1 MADATEEVPSDDDN
15 GPVAPAASAHGE
27 APAGQAPA
35 SADGAAN
42 AETGEAGEPET
53 DQATEQLIDNFF
65 VGEKRPRSGEDDDA
79 RSVRSAASAS
89 SADRTPRSTALI
101 ENPPG
106 SYAKT
111 YVPGNAQ
118 HEEYRLTF
126 DASGRVIRLRV
137 KTWEPGNNERTGPP
151 AHEAVTTGEHKNHLS
166 MAWPERPV
174 APTHTATKMQ
184 LVLQALAA
192 VAQSERKAW
201 EGASALADAQRLGGT
216 PTLAAATA
224 AAAAPRAPMAA
235 AAAAAWSAALAA
247 VPAPPAPSAQ
257 LPMTLAATGPMAPPP
272 LDGFAHEADGLL
284 DALLP
289 PPPPPP
295 SNLADLHD
303 FGKPAGAPKHTMSA
317 AGKARMEAFRLF
329 IRHDLCTPN
338 KRQPYVC
345 GGERRSTLLGRF
357 PHAKYVPHS
366 SSRAAKPA
374 GDAAAPAPAPA
385 PAPAAAA
392 PADASAATETS
403 DPAEE
408 REIFLVTHD
417 RKVELEVYLGR
428 ASHPANAPRDRR
440 RCETEETLRRIVQ
453 EDAGELWSEERD
465 GLKMLR
471 DEKHFNIAIALVFN
485 DGDSPWERTVVEA
498 QHFNDGQPNGGNVF
512 VPNHHLGVM
521 GPYHKPLDSGYIHV
535 DFVISAGAYTSFL
548 NEEWKGREFR
558 IQARCSNP
566 HARHLIAESVP
577 FVTKALAGRN
587 ILSDDRY
594 VRAPLLPSGELPVPW
609 YTRVTDKA
617 ELAERGKRP
626 KMLKRG
632 AM

>member
-1 MADATEEVPSDDDN
+1 
-15 GPVAPAASAHGE
+15 
-27 APAGQAPA
+27 
-35 SADGAAN
+35 
-42 AETGEAGEPET
+42 
-53 DQATEQLIDNFF
+53 
-65 VGEKRPRSGEDDDA
+65 
-79 RSVRSAASAS
+79 
-89 SADRTPRSTALI
+89 
-101 ENPPG
+101 
-106 SYAKT
+106 
-111 YVPGNAQ
+111 
-118 HEEYRLTF
+118 
-126 DASGRVIRLRV
+126 
-137 KTWEPGNNERTGPP
+137 
-151 AHEAVTTGEHKNHLS
+151 
-166 MAWPERPV
+166 
-174 APTHTATKMQ
+174 
-184 LVLQALAA
+184 
-192 VAQSERKAW
+192 
-201 EGASALADAQRLGGT
+201 
-216 PTLAAATA
+216 
-224 AAAAPRAPMAA
+224 
-235 AAAAAWSAALAA
+235 
-247 VPAPPAPSAQ
+247 
-257 LPMTLAATGPMAPPP
+257 MAPPLP
-272 LDGFAHEADGLL
+272 GGFASEADGLL

-295 SNLADLHD
+295 TNLAELHD
-303 FGKPAGAPKHTMSA
+303 FGKPTGAPKHTMSA
-317 AGKARMEAFRLF
+317 TGKTRMEAFRLF

-366 SSRAAKPA
+366 ARTAKPA
-374 GDAAAPAPAPA
+374 GDAAAVPPAAA
-385 PAPAAAA
+385 DAPAADA
-392 PADASAATETS
+392 PTATEPP
-403 DPAEE
+403 DPGEE
-408 REIFLVTHD
+408 REVFLVTHD
-417 RKVELEVYLGR
+417 RKIELEVYLGR
-428 ASHPANAPRDRR
+428 ASHAANAPRDRR

-512 VPNHHLGVM
+512 VPNHHLGIM

-594 VRAPLLPSGELPVPW
+594 VRAPPLPSGEPPTQW
-609 YTRVTDKA
+609 YTRVVDKA
-617 ELAERGKRP
+617 ELSERGKRP
-626 KMLKRG
+626 KMVKRG